1 MSENIRVRSIVGRL
15 LEHSRVY
22 YFENG
27 GHSEIYLGS
36 SDWMPRNLDR
46 RVEVLTPIQD
56 DRMKWFL
63 KEQYLEA
70 YLRDNQKASELQ
82 SDGSYKRPEIGDSE
96 PFNAQLSFQ
105 GHSNVLSFDNRH

>member
-1 MSENIRVRSIVGRL
+1 MSENIRVRSIVGQL
-15 LEHSRVY
+15 LEHSRIY

-27 GHSEIYLGS
+27 GHSEVYIGS

-46 RVEVLTPIQD
+46 RVEVITPIED
-56 DRMKWFL
+56 IKIKWFL

-70 YLRDNQKASELQ
+70 YLRDNEKASELQ
-82 SDGSYKRPEIGDSE
+82 PDGTYRRPEVKDDE

-105 GHSNVLSFDNRH
+105 KHSNVVSFDNRI